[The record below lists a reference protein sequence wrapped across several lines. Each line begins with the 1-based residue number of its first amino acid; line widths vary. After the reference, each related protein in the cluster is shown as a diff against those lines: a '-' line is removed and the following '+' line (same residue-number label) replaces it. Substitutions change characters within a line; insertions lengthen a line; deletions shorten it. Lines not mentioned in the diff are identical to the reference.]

1 MFTRLRMWV
10 APVTAVLMLLVTSC
24 AGAGA
29 PSDGA
34 ATGPASG
41 ATASPFPVT
50 VEHAFGSTT
59 VPSRP
64 QRVVSVGYSDHDP
77 LLAMGVKPVAIRKWY
92 GEKEYVWPWAE
103 EALGGL
109 RPTVLPDTD
118 LQVEQIA
125 ALKPDLIIGQYAELE
140 KAEYDKLSRIAP
152 TVAQPAGYPAYGAPW
167 QLMTR
172 NLGAATGNA
181 DRADALVEKVEA
193 RFADIRKKHP
203 EFEGVELAYAGVFG
217 TGKPKYYVETNGST
231 RMRVLQD
238 LGFVVP
244 ENLAKLGKDSYYHE
258 ISHEQIGLLE
268 QGVVLWEP
276 AVLELLPEVK
286 KNPLYLKLNVSKEGR
301 DIFMTDPDVAAAM
314 AHSTVLSLPVV
325 LDFLEPELT
334 RAVGKLTK

>member
-1 MFTRLRMWV
+1 MKLTLSRRM
-10 APVTAVLMLLVTSC
+10 ALLTAVLALLLVT
-24 AGAGA
+24 
-29 PSDGA
+29 
-34 ATGPASG
+34 
-41 ATASPFPVT
+41 
-50 VEHAFGSTT
+50 GSTE
-59 VPSRP
+59 
-64 QRVVSVGYSDHDP
+64 
-77 LLAMGVKPVAIRKWY
+77 L
-92 GEKEYVWPWAE
+92 
-103 EALGGL
+103 GL
-109 RPTVLPDTD
+109 RLSERARLDD
-118 LQVEQIA
+118 LESESV
-125 ALKPDLIIGQYAELE
+125 DLATTLAE
-140 KAEYDKLSRIAP
+140 DLSRIAP